1 MDELESGV
9 VHGEP
14 KDMKPAIG
22 VDVGAT
28 LAKLAIRDEAG
39 ALHFE
44 SLPAREIDRVGDR
57 VADFNPIRVGLTGG
71 GASSLSE
78 RFAGISALQNEF
90 ESWGKGARHLLD
102 AENLLKESRNLL
114 VSLGTGTSVL
124 LMDGDATHRVG
135 GTALG
140 GGTVLG
146 LSSALLGTTDFDE
159 ICALAARGDRTEVDL
174 VVEDVYPAGEN
185 PLAGK
190 ATASAFAKL
199 GSGIAGPGGKD
210 PENLAAAIVGIVAE
224 NVGLI
229 CGGLSYASQVQ
240 EIVFAG
246 STLRDNPLV
255 RNILSLV
262 TTAMGRTPVFLPHAE
277 FGGALGAVLLSDSN
291 H

>member
-28 LAKLAIRDEAG
+28 LAKLAIRDEGG

-146 LSSALLGTTDFDE
+146 LSSALSDTLLG
-159 ICALAARGDRTEVDL
+159 CNA
-174 VVEDVYPAGEN
+174 PAVH
-185 PLAGK
+185 PSSSL
-190 ATASAFAKL
+190 
-199 GSGIAGPGGKD
+199 SGIVRLNAR
-210 PENLAAAIVGIVAE
+210 AAAAQYSAQPG
-224 NVGLI
+224 
-229 CGGLSYASQVQ
+229 Q
-240 EIVFAG
+240 
-246 STLRDNPLV
+246 
-255 RNILSLV
+255 
-262 TTAMGRTPVFLPHAE
+262 GRI
-277 FGGALGAVLLSDSN
+277 
-291 H
+291 